1 MAETLSS
8 SQAIAFALPR
18 FPEPKFFLDP
28 AKFAQG
34 KTYYEK
40 LHFSQTKSSRVH
52 IEKSTSYLEKPYVAE
67 RIKTWFPNATI
78 IVLVRNPVERAISN
92 YFFSRANGLE
102 TRSIEEAF
110 AHNDDESSTPCRGTS
125 VSPFAYVKRG
135 FYAQSLKEWKKHFTS
150 SQFKILLF
158 EKVIRSNE
166 SIQNLCSHLSE
177 KEDKQNL
184 RFPEFPINK
193 GVHNRDQIV
202 PHEILMRL
210 KEIFY
215 QSVMELDQDWNLGAA
230 KLWRFNK

>member
-1 MAETLSS
+1 
-8 SQAIAFALPR
+8 
-18 FPEPKFFLDP
+18 LDP

-40 LHFSQTKSSRVH
+40 LHFSQKKSTRVH

-67 RIKTWFPNATI
+67 RIKAYFPNATI
-78 IVLVRNPVERAISN
+78 IVLMRNPVERAISN
-92 YFFSRANGLE
+92 YFFSQTNGLE

-110 AHNDDESSTPCRGTS
+110 AKNEDESSTPCLETS

-158 EKVIRSNE
+158 EELISSKRP
-166 SIQNLCSHLSE
+166 IQRLCSHLTE
-177 KEDKQNL
+177 KEDNQNL
-184 RFPEFPINK
+184 CFPEFPVNK
-193 GVHNRDQIV
+193 RVHNRDQIV
-202 PHEILMRL
+202 LTETLLRL
-210 KEIFY
+210 KKIFY
-215 QSVMELDQDWNLGAA
+215 ESVMELDQEWNLGAA